1 MKKIVII
8 VLAII
13 NSVFLVMILIS
24 VLTGWRIASAP
35 SENKKII
42 ADSSVSNSDDAS
54 YDSENDYDD
63 ENDDYD
69 DNDDENSYA
78 NDDGEYDDDN
88 DFVAGAIVDDDID
101 DEVSIDPETTHTESS
116 AVSEPSKQTQV
127 SKPQSSK
134 PDQTSKPQSS
144 TPTQASKPQSSTP
157 TQTSKPAS
165 QTSSLPSSQNFSTTA
180 KAGIMDAEG
189 FSWNK
194 GWTYLSSNAKPVS
207 NFSELTGGWKAI
219 MISDPL
225 ELMDSYATDYM
236 NVDITGSASSLTVT
250 MNWGTRIAK
259 QLGTVDASGSSSS
272 MTGSYSNGEIT
283 AVGSGRITI
292 NSFCYDYGKEFAVGT
307 YTWPDGVIGYIGLI
321 RP

>member
-13 NSVFLVMILIS
+13 NSVFLIMILIS

-101 DEVSIDPETTHTESS
+101 NEVSIDPETTHTESS

-134 PDQTSKPQSS
+134 PAQTSKPQSS
-144 TPTQASKPQSSTP
+144 TPI
-157 TQTSKPAS
+157 QTSKPAS

-236 NVDITGSASSLTVT
+236 NVDITGSASLLTVT

>member
-134 PDQTSKPQSS
+134 PAQTSKPQSS
-144 TPTQASKPQSSTP
+144 TPI
-157 TQTSKPAS
+157 QTSKPAS

-236 NVDITGSASSLTVT
+236 NVDITGSASLLTVT

>member
-1 MKKIVII
+1 
-8 VLAII
+8 
-13 NSVFLVMILIS
+13 
-24 VLTGWRIASAP
+24 
-35 SENKKII
+35 
-42 ADSSVSNSDDAS
+42 
-54 YDSENDYDD
+54 
-63 ENDDYD
+63 
-69 DNDDENSYA
+69 
-78 NDDGEYDDDN
+78 
-88 DFVAGAIVDDDID
+88 
-101 DEVSIDPETTHTESS
+101 
-116 AVSEPSKQTQV
+116 
-127 SKPQSSK
+127 
-134 PDQTSKPQSS
+134 
-144 TPTQASKPQSSTP
+144 
-157 TQTSKPAS
+157 
-165 QTSSLPSSQNFSTTA
+165 
-180 KAGIMDAEG
+180 MDAEG